1 MEKFKFGKYT
11 SNAHRRNIPYSA
23 IVGHL
28 IQDPRDSG
36 RYVPMVSA
44 QTFESSIINIR
55 ADLSGVYQNTA
66 CVGMETIFR
75 PFSVYDYR
83 GDSAYI
89 SNLPHMEYVASGP
102 PSGLPIPNQPLS
114 GIFTPPAFTSTYLNP
129 FISQNDFEWTS
140 YGATY
145 SGIHQRKNPDA
156 DLSTARGI
164 AFRAPMMM
172 CGWGYNLNGTPA
184 PNIVDGTHLQDY
196 SGIFRMNTFTDSSH
210 HKAGPVDLLWDDI
223 RKVWMSPGTMLYG
236 QCDSTLTGGFP
247 GRASG
252 VMFSVYTLSS
262 GFDDIDTGHNLRIFN
277 RFSTTVASGTFGW
290 VAWDVLTSK
299 WWLQSIDCGS

>member
-1 MEKFKFGKYT
+1 MEKFQFGKYT

-28 IQDPRDSG
+28 IADPRASG

-83 GDSAYI
+83 GDPAYT

-102 PSGLPIPNQPLS
+102 PSGLPISNQPLS

-164 AFRAPMMM
+164 AFRAPMML
-172 CGWGYNLNGTPA
+172 CGWGYGLNGMPV
-184 PNIVDGTHLQDY
+184 PNIVVSGTHLQDY
-196 SGIFRMNTFTDSSH
+196 SGVFRANTFVDSSH
-210 HKAGPVDLLWDDI
+210 HKVGPVDLLWDDI

-236 QCDSTLTGGFP
+236 KLEGDLGVGTM

-252 VMFSVYTLSS
+252 AMMSIFTLSS
-262 GFDDIDTGHNLRIFN
+262 GFIDQDTGHDVRVFN
-277 RFSTTVASGTFGW
+277 RFSVTVSSGTYGFYNY
-290 VAWDVLTSK
+290 DSLTSK
-299 WWLQSIDCGS
+299 WWIIGKDC